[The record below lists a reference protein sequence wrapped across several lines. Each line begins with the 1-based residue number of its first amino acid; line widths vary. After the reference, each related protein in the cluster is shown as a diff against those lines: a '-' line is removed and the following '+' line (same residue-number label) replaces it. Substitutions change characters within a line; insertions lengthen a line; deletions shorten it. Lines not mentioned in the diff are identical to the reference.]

1 MPPLLRFCGR
11 GWWTIGFAGS
21 QLAIHSSTVGTRALS
36 TFLYKMD
43 DHDASIAAFSRSVDD
58 IEAHVRRL
66 QRANLAELCK
76 GLGPLEAARI
86 HLMVAYTINTLFYMY
101 LRTQG
106 VSPADHPIQEELERV
121 KAYIRKL
128 KQAAAEESQQSEE
141 LTRNAA
147 AAQQFLTRALAPPA
161 AAPAAAALPAPAAA
175 AADDDDGD
183 DAAHAA
189 WEGSS
194 SAAAAS
200 GSADA
205 DDVAARAGGEL
216 HDRLQKLRATSAAAP
231 VGAEASKL
239 TSMLLEQG
247 SELEPTLRAAAAA
260 RPAKP
265 KKAKKRAADAA
276 EAADA
281 APAAAVE
288 AEAEA
293 AEAPKKKKKKRVE
306 EEKPGKKLGK
316 KKKSD

>member
-66 QRANLAELCK
+66 QRANLAELTK

-175 AADDDDGD
+175 AADDDGD

-200 GSADA
+200 GSGDA

-265 KKAKKRAADAA
+265 KKAKKRAAEA
-276 EAADA
+276 EAADV

-293 AEAPKKKKKKRVE
+293 DAAPKKKKKKRVE

>member
-1 MPPLLRFCGR
+1 
-11 GWWTIGFAGS
+11 
-21 QLAIHSSTVGTRALS
+21 
-36 TFLYKMD
+36 MD
-43 DHDASIAAFSRSVDD
+43 DLEANIAAFARSVDD

-66 QRANLAELCK
+66 QRANLAELTK

-175 AADDDDGD
+175 ADDDDGD

-200 GSADA
+200 GSGDA
-205 DDVAARAGGEL
+205 DDAAARAGGEL
-216 HDRLQKLRATSAAAP
+216 HDRLQKLRATSAVAP

-265 KKAKKRAADAA
+265 KKAKKRAAETA
-276 EAADA
+276 EAADV

-293 AEAPKKKKKKRVE
+293 DAAPKKKKKKRVE

-316 KKKSD
+316 KKKAD